1 MALTKETLLGYL
13 QKKLRVDVSKIGD
26 TTELFSTGVID
37 SFAMVDLLVFLEK
50 QTGSKLGP
58 EHITVENFDSV
69 QRILDFA
76 AAHTKA

>member
-1 MALTKETLLGYL
+1 MALTKDALLTYL
-13 QKKLRVDVSKIGD
+13 QKKLRVDVSKVD
-26 TTELFSTGVID
+26 DDSELFSSGLID

-69 QRILDFA
+69 SRILSFA
-76 AAHTKA
+76 TEHTKA

>member
-1 MALTKETLLGYL
+1 MALNKEELLGYL
-13 QKKLRVDVSKIGD
+13 KKKLRVDVSKVDDG
-26 TTELFSTGVID
+26 TELFSSGLID